1 MGIVLTK
8 LVRFPLSDSLLK
20 LRNAVYGMREQL
32 INRG

>member
-8 LVRFPLSDSLLK
+8 LVRFTLTDSLGK
-20 LRNAVYGMREQL
+20 LGNAVYGMREQL